1 VAKQRDRVVL
11 RHIEDEM
18 KQSFL
23 DYSMSVIVQRALPD
37 VRDGLKP
44 VHRRILY
51 SMHESGLSPTRPFKK
66 SATVVGDVLGKYHPH
81 GDTAVYDAM
90 VRMVQDF
97 SLRYPLVDGQGNF
110 GSIDGDSA
118 AAYRYTES
126 RLSSIAML
134 MLADIDRD
142 TVDFSPNFDD
152 RLLEPRV
159 LPAKL
164 PNLLVNGSS
173 GIAVGM
179 STNIPPHNIREI
191 TRAAIYLLD
200 NPECTVAEL
209 MKIVPGPDFPT
220 GGLIMGTEGIR
231 KAYETGRGRVIMRAR
246 IGKETKR
253 GGREQLVI
261 TEIPYATNKTRI
273 IEQIVDL
280 AKRGKVADIA
290 DLRDESDRDGIRV
303 VIELKRGADADRA
316 VRALLKW
323 TGLQS
328 TFGVISLALDGGV
341 PRELTLKQM
350 LERFRDHRVEVVVRR
365 AKWEL
370 GKAEEEA
377 HILRGLLIALKNIDE
392 VVAII
397 RGSRTRE
404 SAAEKLRVKF
414 KLSERQ
420 AEAILLMR
428 LYRLTQLEGRDLR
441 TRLAD
446 LERRIAHLEGLLASP
461 ERQLAEIR
469 AELEEISEA
478 HGDRRRTQI
487 IETDQVAVLEELVAQ
502 EDVVITVSREGF
514 IQQIPM
520 YLYRRRV
527 GAGRALAAMERYE
540 NDFLKHVFVASTVD
554 TLMFIGTDGQAYWL
568 PVSEIPEASR
578 SSRGKALYQLLDLP
592 KQAPLAA
599 MLPLGKQ
606 QDDSVLI
613 FMTEQGVVKRTALSQ
628 FASQRGGGVNAIV
641 LRDGDRLLDVQVSDG
656 NSDILLV
663 SRNGRVIRFA
673 ESQVSEMGRVA
684 QGVRGIKLAGAG
696 DRVVGAVVVRREGT
710 LCTVS
715 EKGHVHRMPIAEIS
729 AQRRDG
735 QGGLVYAL
743 GAKTGKLMSAQEL
756 LPGEDLIFI
765 TSEGEQARQV
775 GDEIP
780 MRGRGEP
787 GEPLLSLKR
796 GQSVVEVA
804 RVASRDPARRA
815 APSGDGDIAE
825 LEGDG
830 DGEAAPEMSAG
841 EMLDVSGFPAEAES
855 DGVESDGVDVEF
867 AAEDAQSAGDGDTQ
881 FDLLG

>member
-126 RLSSIAML
+126 RLSSVAML
-134 MLADIDRD
+134 MLADIDRN

-179 STNIPPHNIREI
+179 STNIPPHNVREI

-280 AKRGKVADIA
+280 AKRGKVADVA

-428 LYRLTQLEGRDLR
+428 LYRLTQLE
-441 TRLAD
+441 
-446 LERRIAHLEGLLASP
+446 RRITHLEGLLASP

-469 AELEEISEA
+469 SELEEISEA

-527 GAGRALAAMERYE
+527 GAGRELAAMERYE

-592 KQAPLAA
+592 KQTPLAA

-613 FMTEQGVVKRTALSQ
+613 FMTEQGVVKRTALSH

-656 NSDILLV
+656 NADILLV

-684 QGVRGIKLAGAG
+684 QGVRGIKLAGSG

-715 EKGHVHRMPIAEIS
+715 EKGHVHRMPIGEIQ

-743 GAKTGKLMSAQEL
+743 GASTGKLMSAQEL

-765 TSEGEQARQV
+765 TSEGEHARQV

-787 GEPLLSLKR
+787 GEPLLKLKR
-796 GQSVVEVA
+796 GQAVTEVA

-815 APSGDGDIAE
+815 TPVADEEAGEFESDPGGEPAPDDG
-825 LEGDG
+825 EGD
-830 DGEAAPEMSAG
+830 DLRTTDPDAVGEG
-841 EMLDVSGFPAEAES
+841 EYADSGFVGGEVQP
-855 DGVESDGVDVEF
+855 G
-867 AAEDAQSAGDGDTQ
+867 EDADTQ

>member
-1 VAKQRDRVVL
+1 MAKQRDRVVL

-81 GDTAVYDAM
+81 GDTAVYDAL

-126 RLSSIAML
+126 RLSTIATL

-142 TVDFSPNFDD
+142 TVDYSPNFDD
-152 RLLEPRV
+152 RLMEPRV
-159 LPAKL
+159 LPSKL

-191 TRAAIYLLD
+191 TSAAIYLLD
-200 NPECTVAEL
+200 FPDCSVADL
-209 MKIVPGPDFPT
+209 MEIVPGPDFPT
-220 GGLIMGTEGIR
+220 GGLIVGMEGIR

-280 AKRGKVADIA
+280 AKRGKIADIA
-290 DLRDESDRDGIRV
+290 DLRDESDRDGIRM

-323 TGLQS
+323 TALQS
-328 TFGVISLALDGGV
+328 TFGVISLALDNGV
-341 PRELTLKQM
+341 PREFTLKEM
-350 LERFRDHRVEVVVRR
+350 LERFRDHRVQVVIRR
-365 AKWEL
+365 SRWEL

-377 HILRGLLIALKNIDE
+377 HVLRGLLIALKNIDE
-392 VVAII
+392 VVRII

-404 SAAEKLRVKF
+404 TAGEKLKTQF
-414 KLSERQ
+414 KLTDRQ

-428 LYRLTQLEGRDLR
+428 LYRLTQLEGKDLR
-441 TRLAD
+441 DRLRE
-446 LERRIAHLEGLLASP
+446 LEVRIAELEAILASP
-461 ERQLAEIR
+461 ERQLAAIR
-469 AELEEISEA
+469 SELEEIRETF
-478 HGDRRRTQI
+478 GDKRRTQI
-487 IETDQVAVLEELVAQ
+487 IETDQTAVLEQLVAQ
-502 EDVVITVSREGF
+502 EDVVVTLSHEGF

-520 YLYRRRV
+520 YLYRRRLS
-527 GAGRALAAMERYE
+527 AGRALAAMERYE
-540 NDFLKHVFVASTVD
+540 SDFLEHVFVASTAD
-554 TLMFIGTDGQAYWL
+554 TLMFISTDGQAYWL

-578 SSRGKALYQLLDLP
+578 SSRGKALFQLLELP
-592 KQAPLAA
+592 RQQPIAA
-599 MLPLGKQ
+599 MLPLGRQ
-606 QDDSVLI
+606 QEDAVLI
-613 FMTEQGVVKRTALSQ
+613 FMTEQGVVKRTSLSQ
-628 FASQRGGGVNAIV
+628 FASQRGGGVNAIG
-641 LRDGDRLLDVQVSDG
+641 LREGDRLLDVQVSDG
-656 NSDILLV
+656 NADILLV
-663 SRNGRVIRFA
+663 SREGRLIRFPESHVA
-673 ESQVSEMGRVA
+673 EVGRTA
-684 QGVRGIKLAGAG
+684 QGVRGIKLSGSG
-696 DRVVGAVVVRREGT
+696 DRVVGAVVVRREGA
-710 LCTVS
+710 LCTVT
-715 EKGHVHRMPIAEIS
+715 EKGLVHRMPVAEIS
-729 AQRRDG
+729 VQRRDG
-735 QGGLVYAL
+735 LGSAVYPL
-743 GAKTGKLMSAQEL
+743 GAKTGKLVAAKEL
-756 LPGEDLIFI
+756 LAGDDLIVI
-765 TSEGEQARQV
+765 VSDGQTVRLA
-775 GDEIP
+775 GDSIP
-780 MRGRGEP
+780 IRGRGEP
-787 GEPLLSLKR
+787 GEPLLRVKR
-796 GQSVVEVA
+796 GEKINEVV
-804 RVASRDPARRA
+804 RVSARDPARSVTSA
-815 APSGDGDIAE
+815 ASDS
-825 LEGDG
+825 
-830 DGEAAPEMSAG
+830 APEEV
-841 EMLDVSGFPAEAES
+841 EMEED
-855 DGVESDGVDVEF
+855 F
-867 AAEDAQSAGDGDTQ
+867 AAIKGGDEISGLDDDLATMSVDSAERETGDTADSRAIDDESTQ